1 MPKNWTSE
9 SGVGWV
15 PVLYSCAEWV
25 VLKSLEVTL
34 WQPFFGVCVEVGS
47 GNLSMR
53 SIQQSLSMGVGCV
66 EMYAYVKR
74 NLGILRMECCASSSS
89 QKVPA
94 GQGPGLCR
102 CTVLC
107 GQVQTSSGEHSAQL
121 LCQNLPTRKHFLL
134 IYSSAVAE
142 TIVATLCFFL
152 VSWKSLSWCCPSP
165 MSLTYSDSSMNIFSW
180 VQKLNS
186 CAVLSSSCSSESSI
200 CPDRSAGLSRLS

>member
-9 SGVGWV
+9 SRVGWV

-34 WQPFFGVCVEVGS
+34 WQPFFGACVEVGS

-121 LCQNLPTRKHFLL
+121 LWQNLPTWKHFLL

-142 TIVATLCFFL
+142 TIVAIPLLLFSELEESLLVLPFSYVPDLLRLFNEYIQLGAEIELLCRALLFL
-152 VSWKSLSWCCPSP
+152 LK
-165 MSLTYSDSSMNIFSW
+165 
-180 VQKLNS
+180 
-186 CAVLSSSCSSESSI
+186 
-200 CPDRSAGLSRLS
+200 